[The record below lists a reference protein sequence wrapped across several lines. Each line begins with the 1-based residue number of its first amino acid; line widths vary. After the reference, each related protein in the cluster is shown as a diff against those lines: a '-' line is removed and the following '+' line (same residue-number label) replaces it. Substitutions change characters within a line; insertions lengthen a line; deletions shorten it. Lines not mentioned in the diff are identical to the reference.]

1 MDGSTRKNGSGNACS
16 NSWWRAVSL
25 LFAWAAMGCFAVG
38 QEHTVVS
45 GTVVDTTGAAIQ
57 GAQIEFRSAAG
68 VTLSGSDEKGH
79 FEVQGAEAGGTLV
92 VSSPGF
98 ATVTREIR
106 ARTSAVNLQI
116 VLSPASGLQRI
127 EVQGT
132 AGDQIP
138 AVPTS
143 QYEISAE
150 TMQLSGSLAV
160 DDVLREVPGF
170 STFRRSSSLFAN
182 PTSQGVSLRGVGAS
196 ATSRSSVLLD
206 GIPLNDPFGGWVYWA
221 RVPKEAIA
229 TMEVANGGASDLYG
243 GGALGGVVNL
253 RTRSEEAAYATGEL
267 SYGSMSTPDFSF
279 AAGAPI
285 GHWSLSG
292 AGQAYQTDGYIAV
305 LANQRGTV
313 DTDLGSGVLSGM
325 LEASRSLGEQGR
337 FFVRGSGFGESSKN
351 GTPLQRND
359 TTIPEVD
366 LGADWSARDF
376 GSFSVRMYGSTEQYH
391 QTFSSI
397 GANRDSESLTDV
409 QRSPSQQVG
418 FVGTWSR
425 LFAEKHKLTAGVEA
439 LAIRGHSA
447 ERNYHQAAGAPLV
460 ETALVD
466 AGGRQHTAGFF
477 AQDAFLLAPGWLLT
491 FGDRVD
497 TWKNNTGYQD
507 KTPLP
512 SGTPARNTFVD
523 RTESAFSPRVSLLKS
538 FAHGTA
544 VNASVYRAF
553 RAPTLNELYRNFR
566 VGNVLTLANP
576 ALTGEHLTGGEAG
589 VSQLLWANRLT
600 LRGNFFWS
608 DISDPVA
615 NVTLTTTPALITRQK
630 ENLGATQARGFELSG
645 EAHITAQLQVS
656 AAYLFV
662 NSTVLSY
669 PVPAGGVSLVGLRP
683 PQVPQN
689 QFSVQASY
697 VGRNWDAGIQG
708 RFMGDEFD
716 DDQNLLPMGRAF
728 SLDAQVSRRLGKRA
742 SLFFAVQNLT
752 NDRFKTAATPV
763 FLVGPPI
770 FARGG
775 VRFTLR

>member
-1 MDGSTRKNGSGNACS
+1 MNDCIKTKVSGSLGSKS
-16 NSWWRAVSL
+16 FWRALSL
-25 LFAWAAMGCFAVG
+25 LLAMGALG
-38 QEHTVVS
+38 SYALSQEHTAVS
-45 GTVVDTTGAAIQ
+45 GTVEDTTGAAIE

-68 VTLSGSDEKGH
+68 ITLAGSDEKGH
-79 FEVQGAEAGGTLV
+79 FQLQGAEAGGTLV
-92 VSSPGF
+92 VRFAGF

-106 ARTSAVNLQI
+106 AHTSAVNLQI
-116 VLSPASGLQRI
+116 VLGPAAGLQRI
-127 EVQGT
+127 EVQGS

-143 QYEISAE
+143 QYQISAE
-150 TMQLSGSLAV
+150 AIELSGSLAV
-160 DDVLREVPGF
+160 DDVLRAVPGF
-170 STFRRSSSLFAN
+170 STFRRSSSFFAN

-206 GIPLNDPFGGWVYWA
+206 GIPINDPFGGWVYWA
-221 RVPKEAIA
+221 RVPKEAID

-253 RTRSEEAAYATGEL
+253 RTRSAETAYAAGEL

-279 AAGAPI
+279 AAGVPI
-285 GHWSLSG
+285 GRWSLAG

-305 LANQRGTV
+305 PANQRGTV
-313 DTDLGSGVLSGM
+313 DTDLSSGVLSGF
-325 LEASRSLGEQGR
+325 LEASRSIGERGR
-337 FFVRGSGFGESSKN
+337 FFVRGSGFGDSSQN

-359 TTIPEVD
+359 TTIPELD
-366 LGADWSARDF
+366 LGADWSTRQL
-376 GSFSVRMYGSTEQYH
+376 GSFSARVYGSREQYH
-391 QTFSSI
+391 QTFSSVAT
-397 GANRDSESLTDV
+397 GRNSESLTDV

-425 LFAEKHKLTAGVEA
+425 LFEERHKISAGVEA
-439 LAIRGHSA
+439 LDVRGHSEDA
-447 ERNYHQAAGAPLV
+447 K
-460 ETALVD
+460 TTSLVD
-466 AGGRQHTAGFF
+466 AGGRQHSIGLF
-477 AQDAFLLAPGWLLT
+477 AQDAFLFARGWLLT
-491 FGDRVD
+491 IGGRVD
-497 TWKNNTGYQD
+497 TWNNNTGFQNT
-507 KTPLP
+507 TPLP
-512 SGTPARNTFVD
+512 TGTPTMKTFAE
-523 RTESAFSPRVSLLKS
+523 RTETAFSPRVSLLKS

-544 VNASVYRAF
+544 LNASVYRAY

-589 VSQLLWANRLT
+589 VSQLLWQNRLT
-600 LRGNFFWS
+600 FRGNFFWS

-615 NVTLTTTPALITRQK
+615 NVTLTTTPTLITRQK
-630 ENLGATQARGFELSG
+630 ENLGVTRARGFELSG
-645 EAHITAQLQVS
+645 EVHVTSQLQVS

-662 NSTVLSY
+662 NSAVLSFSAN
-669 PVPAGGVSLVGLRP
+669 PALQGNFL

-697 VGRNWDAGIQG
+697 VGKNWDAGIQG
-708 RFMGDEFD
+708 RFSGDQFD
-716 DDQNLLPMGRAF
+716 DDQNLLPLGRAF
-728 SLDAQVSRRLGKRA
+728 SLDAQVSRKLGRRT

-770 FARGG
+770 FVRGG

>member
-1 MDGSTRKNGSGNACS
+1 MAEKSIRYLGQDFGLGANALRQLARLAKCV
-16 NSWWRAVSL
+16 AAFL
-25 LFAWAAMGCFAVG
+25 LGFATMACLALAQEGAALR
-38 QEHTVVS
+38 
-45 GTVVDTTGAAIQ
+45 GTVADSTGSAIE
-57 GAQIEFRSAAG
+57 GAQIEYRSADG
-68 VTLSGSDEKGH
+68 VILAKTDASGNFSIAETEKGGSLRIS
-79 FEVQGAEAGGTLV
+79 F
-92 VSSPGF
+92 PGF
-98 ATVTREIR
+98 APV
-106 ARTSAVNLQI
+106 ALDVKPHTSVQRVHI
-116 VLSPASGLQRI
+116 VLTPSPNIERLQVKATI
-127 EVQGT
+127 E
-132 AGDQIP
+132 DPIP
-138 AVPTS
+138 AVPMS
-143 QYEISAE
+143 QYAIPAE
-150 TMQLSGSLAV
+150 QVEVAGSLVV

-439 LAIRGHSA
+439 L
-447 ERNYHQAAGAPLV
+447 
-460 ETALVD
+460 
-466 AGGRQHTAGFF
+466 
-477 AQDAFLLAPGWLLT
+477 
-491 FGDRVD
+491 
-497 TWKNNTGYQD
+497 
-507 KTPLP
+507 
-512 SGTPARNTFVD
+512 
-523 RTESAFSPRVSLLKS
+523 
-538 FAHGTA
+538 
-544 VNASVYRAF
+544 
-553 RAPTLNELYRNFR
+553 
-566 VGNVLTLANP
+566 
-576 ALTGEHLTGGEAG
+576 
-589 VSQLLWANRLT
+589 
-600 LRGNFFWS
+600 
-608 DISDPVA
+608 
-615 NVTLTTTPALITRQK
+615 
-630 ENLGATQARGFELSG
+630 
-645 EAHITAQLQVS
+645 
-656 AAYLFV
+656 
-662 NSTVLSY
+662 
-669 PVPAGGVSLVGLRP
+669 
-683 PQVPQN
+683 
-689 QFSVQASY
+689 
-697 VGRNWDAGIQG
+697 
-708 RFMGDEFD
+708 
-716 DDQNLLPMGRAF
+716 
-728 SLDAQVSRRLGKRA
+728 
-742 SLFFAVQNLT
+742 
-752 NDRFKTAATPV
+752 
-763 FLVGPPI
+763 
-770 FARGG
+770 
-775 VRFTLR
+775 